1 MTKASEDDHCKMQY
15 FLGDFDG
22 EKFLCTYP
30 SDEPRWL
37 DEGFDNYAAVTFQN
51 AKDVLLM
58 GWGMNWQ
65 YAAQTP
71 TEGYCGQAT
80 LARKLSLTEVLKNLD
95 KLHTTELGVERI
107 KRNLFLDTDDVVGWC
122 KAKIDSVKAV
132 ITRSGKNWYSDAHA
146 QAYEDWLGGI
156 KGVQVPYDQCGQ
168 MGWVTPAFPKGSMLI
183 IMSVLGAVVMPH
195 NLFLH
200 SEVIQSPAKYNTRSS
215 TAPGAGQPE
224 VPAGNF
230 TIKGICAEPS

>member
-71 TEGYCGQAT
+71 TEEYCGQAT
-80 LARKLSLTEVLKNLD
+80 LARKLSLTEVD
-95 KLHTTELGVERI
+95 
-107 KRNLFLDTDDVVGWC
+107 
-122 KAKIDSVKAV
+122 
-132 ITRSGKNWYSDAHA
+132 
-146 QAYEDWLGGI
+146 
-156 KGVQVPYDQCGQ
+156 
-168 MGWVTPAFPKGSMLI
+168 
-183 IMSVLGAVVMPH
+183 GALTLV
-195 NLFLH
+195 
-200 SEVIQSPAKYNTRSS
+200 A
-215 TAPGAGQPE
+215 A
-224 VPAGNF
+224 PAGLGKISPQQLSDRESYNDPHRDLWTEGF
-230 TIKGICAEPS
+230 RKRRCENLPEKLSRTEIEDLCN